1 MKHNSK
7 GLFRYHLFV
16 ENWKLITENTAAK
29 QFLKVWIVLWD
40 LKMHR
45 NTYFVEFGGPVN
57 SAVGPQK
64 NVKHTE
70 TNIQCYP
77 NSH

>member
-1 MKHNSK
+1 M
-7 GLFRYHLFV
+7 
-16 ENWKLITENTAAK
+16 
-29 QFLKVWIVLWD
+29 LWD

-45 NTYFVEFGGPVN
+45 NAYFVEFGGLMN

-70 TNIQCYP
+70 TNI
-77 NSH
+77 